1 MLTNPIR
8 FAYSIFQEYIIPFVE
23 KISELLEYKVGDY
36 TVLSLMFGGAFFFY
50 IGWIIGK
57 FLLDIIT

>member
-8 FAYSIFQEYIIPFVE
+8 FAYTTFQTYIVPFVE
-23 KISELLEYKVGDY
+23 KISELLEYKIGDY
-36 TVLSLMFGGAFFFY
+36 TVLSLMFGSAFFFY
-50 IGWIIGK
+50 IGWVAAK